1 MPLLTRNPSH
11 YLFALQEETT
21 EPLHVGLI
29 LGEEGAGAHVEVT
42 PVSTDDSS
50 WRELASA
57 IKNTTRSIRCMW
69 LRADGEVSD
78 AALRGLGQEL
88 AGAVTVESLVIEG
101 HGIGPDEV
109 TCLREFLEN
118 NNTLRGIKFVRTYL
132 DAPSSMLVSN
142 FFSGN
147 PNLRVLDLTANPRVD
162 DETVRGV
169 LDAIMK
175 NDGCRLE
182 TLNIIE
188 DQDENEDFKALI
200 SESGVDSIA
209 FFLSQSEFRY
219 CSCNIDSMPAHFNC
233 CTLAPSLLTLRLKII
248 ALNDQGLKKLATS
261 IEGECCNITL
271 LDIGEFL

>member
-29 LGEEGAGAHVEVT
+29 LGEEGAGAHVEVQ
-42 PVSTDDSS
+42 PVSADDSS

-57 IKNTTRSIRCMW
+57 IQNTTRSIRCLW
-69 LRADGEVSD
+69 LWADGKVAN
-78 AALRGLGQEL
+78 AALRGLGQGL
-88 AGAVTVESLVIEG
+88 VGAATVESLVIEG
-101 HGIGPDEV
+101 HGVGPDELA
-109 TCLREFLEN
+109 CIREFLEN
-118 NNTLRGIKFVRTYL
+118 NNTLRGMKFVRTYF
-132 DAPSSMLVSN
+132 DAPSLIYVN
-142 FFSGN
+142 GFFSGN

-188 DQDENEDFKALI
+188 NQDENTDSEALI
-200 SESGVDSIA
+200 SESGVDFIA

-219 CSCNIDSMPAHFNC
+219 CSCNIGSMPAHFNC